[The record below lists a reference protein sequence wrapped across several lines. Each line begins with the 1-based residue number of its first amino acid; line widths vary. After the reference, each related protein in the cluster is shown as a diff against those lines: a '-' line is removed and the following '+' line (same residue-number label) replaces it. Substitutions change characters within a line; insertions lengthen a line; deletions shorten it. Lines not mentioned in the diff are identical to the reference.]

1 MSSALIEGVA
11 RAGNGFAQSVGE
23 GEKLDGKVI
32 RMLKGAL
39 TPDNGAYTI
48 EIQYQKDEGEDYILV
63 ERVTD
68 SLRIMAIDG
77 SVSPNSQLGR
87 ELAASPRIPT
97 EGKGDADTPMSDAD
111 GQARCAHLPTVT
123 VPKLLQ
129 TPQNIPPLYPF
140 SRTTVYILISPDAS
154 RGTPKSIILK
164 GDSGDNPFEM
174 EIPVEVID
182 QPSET
187 IQHLAAK
194 KAVAELEEGRGWLVH
209 ASDDQGT
216 LVKAK
221 YGEKFESIVEREAVR
236 LGVEYQIAGKYTSFV
251 AVESNTE
258 NPEYTK
264 TLESDIGQPPSTD
277 QLADTPDYSLSSQS
291 YARCRVS
298 SSASGSSLF
307 GSAYSNSVGQLS
319 IPTSV
324 SYSMAS
330 PMGAASSNKRCRIVQ
345 TARQSTGGMA
355 PRKQLA
361 TMAARRAAPSAPP
374 PPAPKKNSN
383 ANGRGLLG
391 GGGAMRHRKV
401 LPENTID
408 YSDEEIDADVVRH
421 GTVPEEKDPLQKLIA
436 LQTFEGFWEFDAP
449 LLNVVAV
456 SGQHKVPEGL
466 HLRLWATILAITYLE
481 KKMRAEKEAWEM
493 CVDKAKGWLAGD
505 GVEDGK
511 AVDGW
516 WKWAEKL
523 VTGTE

>member
-39 TPDNGAYTI
+39 TPNNGAYTM
-48 EIQYQKDEGEDYILV
+48 EIQYQKDEDEDYILV

-77 SVSPNSQLGR
+77 SASPNSQLGR

-111 GQARCAHLPTVT
+111 GQARCAHLSTVT
-123 VPKLLQ
+123 IPKLLQ

-140 SRTTVYILISPDAS
+140 SRTTVYILMSPDAS
-154 RGTPKSIILK
+154 HGTPKSIILK

-221 YGEKFESIVEREAVR
+221 YGEKFESIIEREAVR

-264 TLESDIGQPPSTD
+264 TLESDIGQLPGTN
-277 QLADTPDYSLSSQS
+277 QLGDIPDYSLSSQS

-298 SSASGSSLF
+298 SSASSGNLF
-307 GSAYSNSVGQLS
+307 GSVYSNSVGRLS
-319 IPTSV
+319 TPISV
-324 SYSMAS
+324 SYS
-330 PMGAASSNKRCRIVQ
+330 PMGAANSNQRCRKVQ
-345 TARQSTGGMA
+345 TALQSTGGMA

-361 TMAARRAAPSAPP
+361 TVAARNAAHFALS
-374 PPAPKKNSN
+374 PPALKKNN
-383 ANGRGLLG
+383 TTNGRGFFG

-401 LPENTID
+401 LLENTID
-408 YSDEEIDADVVRH
+408 YSDEEIDADVVR
-421 GTVPEEKDPLQKLIA
+421 
-436 LQTFEGFWEFDAP
+436 
-449 LLNVVAV
+449 
-456 SGQHKVPEGL
+456 
-466 HLRLWATILAITYLE
+466 
-481 KKMRAEKEAWEM
+481 
-493 CVDKAKGWLAGD
+493 
-505 GVEDGK
+505 
-511 AVDGW
+511 
-516 WKWAEKL
+516 
-523 VTGTE
+523 